1 MNEKVG
7 GFNIVDS
14 ILYKV
19 IPYTDNILMV
29 SYADNTD
36 AIKLKK
42 LLGMSKIEQIERVQK
57 LLDKINII
65 SNNSIIT
72 DIYIYYWDEGVH
84 YYKPFGNNSMNKILK
99 MLKNPIRGIKVI
111 GEIVSKRQG
120 YVEGAI
126 ESVK

>member
-1 MNEKVG
+1 
-7 GFNIVDS
+7 
-14 ILYKV
+14 
-19 IPYTDNILMV
+19 MV

-42 LLGMSKIEQIERVQK
+42 LLGMSKIEQIEKIQK

-65 SNNSIIT
+65 SNNSMIT

-84 YYKPFGNNSMNKILK
+84 YYKPFGHNSMNKTLK
-99 MLKNPIRGIKVI
+99 ILKNPISGIKVI

-126 ESVK
+126 EN